1 MAATQPFL
9 PPLWHPRAFQSRG
22 DCCLR
27 MEGVWQGLKV
37 FEHEDIDLSCFTNDT
52 MHNLKRTVLT
62 HALCKGHRRG
72 IQGSEFL
79 FYVEAR
85 KHIYGLDAAAKSLR
99 PYKSTAATG
108 YNDTL
113 EPKIAIGCDFIL
125 LIEKKVVLLQRKS
138 QYIGIMDLKEIGQI
152 IRERRAVLGV
162 NQRTVS
168 ELSGVAVNTLVAIER
183 GEGNPQI
190 TTLLDILETI
200 GLQLDVKPKVM
211 EYETR

>member
-1 MAATQPFL
+1 MT
-9 PPLWHPRAFQSRG
+9 
-22 DCCLR
+22 R
-27 MEGVWQGLKV
+27 MIRVINKIRVRKKNNIKWCADKKSQFV
-37 FEHEDIDLSCFTNDT
+37 AI
-52 MHNLKRTVLT
+52 
-62 HALCKGHRRG
+62 
-72 IQGSEFL
+72 L
-79 FYVEAR
+79 F
-85 KHIYGLDAAAKSLR
+85 
-99 PYKSTAATG
+99 
-108 YNDTL
+108 
-113 EPKIAIGCDFIL
+113 L

-200 GLQLDVKPKVM
+200 GLQLEVKPKVM

>member
-1 MAATQPFL
+1 M
-9 PPLWHPRAFQSRG
+9 
-22 DCCLR
+22 
-27 MEGVWQGLKV
+27 
-37 FEHEDIDLSCFTNDT
+37 
-52 MHNLKRTVLT
+52 
-62 HALCKGHRRG
+62 
-72 IQGSEFL
+72 
-79 FYVEAR
+79 
-85 KHIYGLDAAAKSLR
+85 
-99 PYKSTAATG
+99 
-108 YNDTL
+108 
-113 EPKIAIGCDFIL
+113 

-190 TTLLDILETI
+190 NTLLDVMDTV